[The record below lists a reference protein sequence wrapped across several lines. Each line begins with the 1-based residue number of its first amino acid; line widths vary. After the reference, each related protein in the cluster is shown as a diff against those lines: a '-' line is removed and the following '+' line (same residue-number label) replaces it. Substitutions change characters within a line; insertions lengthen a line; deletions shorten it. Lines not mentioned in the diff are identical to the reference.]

1 MKTAIAFITLIP
13 NKQLINFCNNILKDT
28 FYDIFIFID
37 DNNYKPPKDEVRL
50 KFIQI
55 NNEECIKCGF
65 QWVTYLM
72 YNSNS
77 LQVCSWDKAL
87 YYFSRINNTYDFIW
101 GLEDDV
107 FIPNTD
113 VFINLNNKY
122 VNTDTG
128 LIVAKNE
135 ANLDGN
141 FSWLWRQAAMAKLPL
156 PWYCSMVPALGM
168 SKK

>member
-77 LQVCSWDKAL
+77 LQV
-87 YYFSRINNTYDFIW
+87 
-101 GLEDDV
+101 
-107 FIPNTD
+107 
-113 VFINLNNKY
+113 
-122 VNTDTG
+122 
-128 LIVAKNE
+128 
-135 ANLDGN
+135 
-141 FSWLWRQAAMAKLPL
+141 
-156 PWYCSMVPALGM
+156 
-168 SKK
+168 